1 MKVFARCE
9 PLPYRLP
16 GSPRV
21 PIPQYKYGARKAGS
35 KLKNEFQMVRSCQRR
50 WSQTIWAA
58 MSIFRL
64 SAPSRPPSLNLS
76 SSPFD
81 QTGQPEDSSF
91 PGRVPRCQ
99 GEHSRLASTSVIDF
113 PPSCDHS
120 LFVTFSCRLFNT
132 LQPNQFHIFVNA
144 LRLEEPDGKGRGTI

>member
-1 MKVFARCE
+1 
-9 PLPYRLP
+9 
-16 GSPRV
+16 
-21 PIPQYKYGARKAGS
+21 
-35 KLKNEFQMVRSCQRR
+35 
-50 WSQTIWAA
+50 
-58 MSIFRL
+58 MSIFHL

-81 QTGQPEDSSF
+81 QTGQKTALSQEDCDAA
-91 PGRVPRCQ
+91 R
-99 GEHSRLASTSVIDF
+99 EHSRPASTSVIDF

-144 LRLEEPDGKGRGTI
+144 LQLGWARWEGTWHDLGCQFPGNGFICRSYRAFIAGTKFFCFFFVRVCFQRHISWVIGRHTLALRAISL